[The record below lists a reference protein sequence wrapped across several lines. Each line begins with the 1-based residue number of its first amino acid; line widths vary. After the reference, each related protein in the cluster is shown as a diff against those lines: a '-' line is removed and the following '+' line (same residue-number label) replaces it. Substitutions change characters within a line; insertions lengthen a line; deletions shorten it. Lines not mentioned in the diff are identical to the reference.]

1 MKLKLIKIQICEA
14 CLDGIGDE
22 CHTPGCAL
30 WLHSVD
36 LPIHKE
42 FYEVLETFD
51 EDTQPKPCDVTD
63 KPVIYFGEGRI
74 GICAGKYDGSDVD
87 NCIVLMQS
95 KCSHCIGDDLA
106 GEFGNPVEYDDSRRL
121 VTLVFNHPDSIE
133 VLIASLDSLA
143 DAMEPPTTGDK
154 PDIVTKDKVKIHSA
168 MQRDNPKPCMS
179 AGATEAAIS
188 EDEELAS
195 GDCPEC
201 GGKEEVCPVPS
212 HHLYSKIRMKH
223 NNICAACG
231 ANLFPCQQC
240 KPDQEV

>member
-143 DAMEPPTTGDK
+143 DAMEPPTTGDT
-154 PDIVTKDKVKIHSA
+154 PDIVTKDKVQIHGA
-168 MQRDNPKPCMS
+168 M
-179 AGATEAAIS
+179 
-188 EDEELAS
+188 
-195 GDCPEC
+195 CPEC
-201 GGKEEVCPVPS
+201 GKEKMTIGKLES
-212 HHLYSKIRMKH
+212 LQKL
-223 NNICAACG
+223 AARSVKEDYADEKDYAFECIKCG
-231 ANLFPCQQC
+231 ALFGGDDYPNCPQC
-240 KPDQEV
+240 KPDQEVD

>member
-51 EDTQPKPCDVTD
+51 EDTQP
-63 KPVIYFGEGRI
+63 R
-74 GICAGKYDGSDVD
+74 
-87 NCIVLMQS
+87 
-95 KCSHCIGDDLA
+95 
-106 GEFGNPVEYDDSRRL
+106 
-121 VTLVFNHPDSIE
+121 
-133 VLIASLDSLA
+133 
-143 DAMEPPTTGDK
+143 